1 MLELV
6 MAHPQSPK
14 PWDIRTARH
23 KTGLTMEEAALLV
36 FHPRSTWLSW
46 ERDPWHP
53 DHSAMHPAFAELFAL
68 KVGLK
73 DLHIIPTKVTELE
86 KEDE

>member
-1 MLELV
+1 

-14 PWDIRTARH
+14 PWDVRTARH
-23 KTGLTMEEAALLV
+23 QTGLTMEEAGALV
-36 FHPRSTWLSW
+36 FSARSTWLSW

-53 DHSAMHPAFAELFAL
+53 DHVSMHPAFAELFAL

-73 DLHIIPTKVTELE
+73 PLVIVPTKVTNPE
-86 KEDE
+86 EDDG